1 MGRVQDKVA
10 LVTGGASGVGYET
23 VKLLLAEGAFVAI
36 TDINAAAGEAFAA
49 ECGERAM
56 FIRHD
61 VASEADWTAAMAAV
75 QQRFGALDILV
86 NNAGILIAGSIAS
99 ATLAQF
105 RQLMQVNADSCF
117 IGCQQ
122 GIEAMKER
130 GGSIVNI
137 ASVSS
142 WLPVEGYAG
151 YSASKAAVSALTRAS
166 ALYCRNH
173 GLAVRV
179 NSLHPDGIYTP
190 MMQAS
195 APGVPAK
202 HLLFD
207 PKTNPK
213 GRASMPGDIAKV
225 ILFLASD
232 DAKAI
237 SGAEMHADSAILG
250 TGLSTG

>member
-1 MGRVQDKVA
+1 MPVAHKSIIVTGAGSGIGEGTARHLAAQGA
-10 LVTGGASGVGYET
+10 LVTVN
-23 VKLLLAEGAFVAI
+23 
-36 TDINAAAGEAFAA
+36 DINAEAGEAFAK

-61 VASEADWTAAMAAV
+61 VASEADWAAAIAAV

-86 NNAGILIAGSIAS
+86 NNAGILIQGSIAT

-122 GIEAMKER
+122 GIAAMKER
-130 GGSIVNI
+130 GGSIVNM

-142 WLPVEGYAG
+142 WLPIEGYAG
-151 YSASKAAVSALTRAS
+151 YSATKAAVASLTRSS
-166 ALYCRNH
+166 ALYCRNN
-173 GLAVRV
+173 GLPVRV
-179 NSLHPDGIYTP
+179 NSIHPDGIYTP

-213 GRASMPGDIAKV
+213 GRATMPGNIAKV

-232 DAKAI
+232 DSKAI
-237 SGAEMHADSAILG
+237 SGAEMRADSAILG
-250 TGLSTG
+250 TGL